1 MSKSPLNNSRRER
14 QIIEVLYR
22 LGEASVAEV
31 RSGLDEPPTYSTVRA
46 MLADLVQKNQI
57 TFRQEGKRYLYR
69 PKLAKEKVASGLL
82 KNLINNFFQG
92 RPSDAI
98 CAMLE
103 EHGARL
109 SSEDIERIQKQIEQA
124 VSENRDDK

>member
-1 MSKSPLNNSRRER
+1 MSESPLNISRRER

-31 RSGLDEPPTYSTVRA
+31 QSGLEDPPTYSTVRA
-46 MLADLVQKNQI
+46 MLSDLVQKDQI
-57 TFRQEGKRYLYR
+57 TFRQDGKRYLYR
-69 PKLAKEKVASGLL
+69 PKVARKKVANGLI

-92 RPSDAI
+92 RPSEAI

-109 SSEDIERIQKQIEQA
+109 SVDEIERIQKQIEKA
-124 VSENRDDK
+124 ILEKRDE

>member
-69 PKLAKEKVASGLL
+69 PKVAKEKVASGLL

>member
-1 MSKSPLNNSRRER
+1 MSKSPLNHSRRER

-31 RSGLDEPPTYSTVRA
+31 RSGMDEPPTYSTVRA
-46 MLADLVQKNQI
+46 MLAELVQKNQI

-69 PKLAKEKVASGLL
+69 PKVAREKVANGLL
-82 KNLINNFFQG
+82 KNLIKNFFQG

-109 SSEDIERIQKQIEQA
+109 SPEDIERIQKQIEQS
-124 VSENRDDK
+124 VSENRDEQ